1 MNLIKSLLSSWG
13 ISDSYI
19 PFLSFLLSF
28 VIIICIA
35 YLAHILFKI
44 YLSKQ
49 LSKYFETRKTSW
61 GKFIIDGR
69 IIHRFSHLVPAL
81 IIYSTVPLLA
91 AKELSVDHTIIRII
105 QAIMLLYI
113 LTAFLLVFNSL
124 VYIIEHLHK
133 AQKKN
138 KRKTITSY
146 IQVLKISVYFCAAI
160 LAVSIILE
168 KSPVALFA
176 GLGVAAAAISFVF
189 KDTIICF
196 FAGIQLSSYDLVGV
210 GDWIVLPKY
219 EADGDVIEINI
230 NTVKIQNFDKTITT
244 VPTSALITD
253 GMTNYRGMEES
264 GGRRIKRSIPI
275 DIKSIKFCDEPLLN
289 KLINFNYLKEDIE
302 NQKELT
308 NLGLFRSYVKKYID
322 NHPKIH
328 KDMTKIIRHLQ
339 PTELGL
345 PFEVYAFTNDTN
357 WSRHED
363 IQSDIFEHLISILAQ
378 FDLKLYQR

>member
-1 MNLIKSLLSSWG
+1 MNLIKNLLSSWG
-13 ISDSYI
+13 ISNTYI
-19 PFLSFLLSF
+19 PFLSFLFSF
-28 VIIICIA
+28 VVIICVA

-105 QAIMLLYI
+105 QAVMLLYI

-230 NTVKIQNFDKTITT
+230 NTVKIQNFDKSITT
-244 VPTSALITD
+244 VPTSALLTD
-253 GMTNYRGMEES
+253 GMTNLRGMEEA
-264 GGRRIKRSIPI
+264 GGRRIKRSIHI
-275 DIKSIKFCDEPLLN
+275 DIKSVKFCDEVL
-289 KLINFNYLKEDIE
+289 LKELMSLHLVKSNQE
-302 NQKELT
+302 NGNSLT

-322 NHPKIH
+322 THPKIH
-328 KDMTKIIRHLQ
+328 KDMTRIIRHLE

-345 PFEVYAFTNDTN
+345 PLEVYAFTNDTN
-357 WSRHED
+357 WSRYED
-363 IQSDIFEHLISILAQ
+363 IQSEIFEHLLPTM
-378 FDLKLYQR
+378 KLFELEIYQR